1 MSMAG
6 GNQVNASTE
15 STSPYKGL
23 LDASRVLVV
32 DDEDVIGMVL
42 TNALAEEFS
51 VAVAISAEEALDVIA
66 AHPPDVVLLDKNLP
80 GMSGLEL
87 LKTIKRDLPQAEVI
101 LITAYASI
109 ESVVEA
115 LRLGACDYLIKP
127 FPHLRVVVE
136 KVRWARNR
144 KRLMI
149 ERLQLVNRL
158 LAINEE
164 LRRTMEDLRQ
174 SEGRARALF
183 NAISDVLF
191 VNDIALERGLDR
203 FLDLNEPACTTL
215 GYTRTELLSKSLR
228 DLLPPHQHQVLNA
241 IKERLLA
248 ERNALFE
255 TEFVSKTG
263 ITIPVEVHSQLFE
276 HHGQTMVL
284 SVARNRSHRV

>member
-1 MSMAG
+1 MSMAEG
-6 GNQVNASTE
+6 ALVNVSME
-15 STSPYKGL
+15 SASPYKGL
-23 LDASRVLVV
+23 PDASRVLVV

-42 TNALAEEFS
+42 SNALAEEF
-51 VAVAISAEEALDVIA
+51 AVAIAINAEEALNVIT

-109 ESVVEA
+109 ESAVEA

-127 FPHLRVVVE
+127 FPHLRVVIE

-144 KRLMI
+144 KRLMV

-191 VNDIALERGLDR
+191 VNDISSERGLDR
-203 FLDLNEPACTTL
+203 FLDLNEQACLTL
-215 GYTRTELLSKSLR
+215 GYTRTELLGKSLR
-228 DLLPPHQHQVLNA
+228 DLLPPHQQQMLTG
-241 IKERLLA
+241 IKELLLA
-248 ERNALFE
+248 ERKALFE
-255 TEFVSKTG
+255 SEFVSKSG
-263 ITIPVEVHSQLFE
+263 VTIPVEVHSQLFE
-276 HHGQTMVL
+276 LHGQTMVL
-284 SVARNRSHRV
+284 SVARNRSHRT